1 MQWYDPI
8 SKSMKRNNNKKNV
21 CSLPSLSRMCAFY
34 LAESFDTNNAHTG
47 KQLPMCD
54 FARPCLLLT
63 SVLKTHGMENQV
75 EG

>member
-1 MQWYDPI
+1 MVR
-8 SKSMKRNNNKKNV
+8 SHLKKHEEKQQQQQQNV
-21 CSLPSLSRMCAFY
+21 CSLPSLSRTCAFY

-54 FARPCLLLT
+54 FAQPCLLLT
-63 SVLKTHGMENQV
+63 SVLKTHGMENHV